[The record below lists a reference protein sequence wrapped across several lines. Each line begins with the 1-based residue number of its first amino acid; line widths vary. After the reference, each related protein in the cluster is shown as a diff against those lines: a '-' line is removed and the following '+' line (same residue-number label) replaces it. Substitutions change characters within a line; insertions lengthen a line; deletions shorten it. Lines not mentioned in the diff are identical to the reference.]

1 MKKWILIGCIGFL
14 MQFKVMAQKPDMKA
28 IKSLVSKTELLLDS
42 AAKHMLHFIVGKDE
56 AEYGKAMDLVAQ
68 AKMHNAE
75 LANQVK
81 GLKGATANSYQG
93 DVKENEDEIAAFEA
107 EGLKNTVLNDKDK
120 HEHVHFQGKH
130 YDIGKTSKHLYDK
143 FLMFLPAN

>member
-1 MKKWILIGCIGFL
+1 MKKLLLIICLGIL
-14 MQFKVMAQKPDMKA
+14 MQFNAMAGKPDMKA
-28 IKSLVSKTELLLDS
+28 MKALVKKTELLLDS
-42 AAKHMLHFIVGKDE
+42 AAKHMLYFIVGKDE
-56 AEYGKAMDLVAQ
+56 AEYNKAMDLVSQ

-81 GLKGATANSYQG
+81 SLKGPTATSYQG
-93 DVKENEDEIAAFEA
+93 DVKENEDEIAAFEVA
-107 EGLKNTVLNDKDK
+107 NLKETVLNDKDK